1 MKNPSITLCVL
12 LFAAACAPPTSSEV
26 AFLDAGVT
34 GRRIGI
40 VNSDYHSVS
49 VSLFDAATGAL
60 VRDDCVNSGTA
71 QPAPALSLSGD
82 VVLPSAPQVGGL
94 LTLVDRSN
102 ATLTWV
108 EPSTC
113 VPSRQLSVG
122 VSGAASFKSLPQ
134 DLLSISAT
142 KAYVIRMGKNP
153 AASPQ
158 ADDFDEGDDVLVID
172 PSIPAAKGRIDLSGE
187 ALPAA
192 TGETTQAMASRGVVV
207 GHLAYIPITSF
218 QAGYLKAGPGRVT
231 IIDTDTDTIV
241 GRLELADYKNCQ
253 QASTDPG
260 QTVLVIGCGGVYAD
274 GAARVAESAFVAFDL
289 SSAPPTPLGTW
300 KPALFGGRAVALAQN
315 AALVSASRGV
325 TVVSGDYGASP
336 TDGLWLFD
344 AQSATKLVDS
354 SASFEFGQVLT
365 DVVGHQVYLTD
376 AAAAAPRL
384 RVFDLEPATPTER
397 PAVDPSPSTG
407 LPPRYL
413 GWY

>member
-1 MKNPSITLCVL
+1 MRNPSITVVL
-12 LFAAACAPPTSSEV
+12 LAAACAPPTASEV
-26 AFLDAGVT
+26 VFLDT
-34 GRRIGI
+34 GMPGYRVGI
-40 VNSDYHSVS
+40 VNSDYHTVS

-60 VRDDCVNSGTA
+60 VKDDCVNSGTA

-94 LTLVDRSN
+94 LTLVDRFN

-113 VPSRQLSVG
+113 VPTRQLSVG

-142 KAYVIRMGKNP
+142 KAYVIRLGKNP
-153 AASPQ
+153 TPSPQ
-158 ADDFDEGDDVLVID
+158 AEDFDEGDDVLIID

-192 TGETTQAMASRGVVV
+192 TGEATQAMASRGIVV
-207 GHLAYIPITSF
+207 GHRAYIPITSF
-218 QAGYLKAGPGRVT
+218 QPGYRKAGPGRVT

-260 QTVLVIGCGGVYAD
+260 QTVLIIGCGGVYAD

-289 SSAPPTPLGTW
+289 SSSPPTPLGTW
-300 KPALFGGRAVALAQN
+300 KPALFGNRGVALAQN
-315 AALVSASRGV
+315 AAMMSATRGG
-325 TVVSGDYGASP
+325 TVVSGDYGTKP

-354 SASFEFGQVLT
+354 SASFEFGQVLS
-365 DVVGHQVYLTD
+365 DVLGHQVFLAD

-384 RVFDLEPATPTER
+384 RVFDLKPATPTER
-397 PAVDPSPSTG
+397 AAVNPSPSSG